1 MLDLLKIIVL
11 YRNKMVLSMV
21 YLANNG
27 ERAITPIDPVTFAPV
42 KKLKDKRL
50 NFKLKKMAAESPK
63 DVQSC
68 AQVTRKAGLGT
79 NLTAGLMTTSKYCD
93 SQTYN
98 TTYH

>member
-1 MLDLLKIIVL
+1 M
-11 YRNKMVLSMV
+11 
-21 YLANNG
+21 
-27 ERAITPIDPVTFAPV
+27 TFAPV

-79 NLTAGLMTTSKYCD
+79 NSTVGWMTTSKVFD
-93 SQTYN
+93 S
-98 TTYH
+98 